1 MGLLRIQQE
10 LAAIL
15 LEPEAGKAFAKDP
28 AGALKA
34 RGVKGRDL
42 KLLAG
47 LDPDDLAYFAQRRAV
62 DRAHALRAD
71 APRATHL
78 LETVG
83 LNAYF
88 RAHPYSLE
96 DPRAETDRFAGW
108 CKAATAARDGRVPPV
123 LADLAAFD
131 AAVLRMLGE
140 PARAT
145 RPSKWPRRAPGVRLL
160 RVGRAIGPALRTG
173 DHRKAR
179 PGAAT
184 VALRRTPG
192 DVYWQGLTPLEEALL
207 RSAGGKATEAAWLKA
222 AASAGGSSLAAA
234 RKAARGLVRAG
245 LLAPPA

>member
-15 LEPEAGKAFAKDP
+15 LEADARKAFARDP
-28 AGALKA
+28 RGSLKA
-34 RGVKGRDL
+34 RGVRGRDL
-42 KLLAG
+42 KLLAS
-47 LDPDDLAYFAQRRAV
+47 LDPDDLAYFAQRRDV
-62 DRAHALRAD
+62 DRIHALRAD
-71 APRATHL
+71 ASRAVHL
-78 LETVG
+78 LETGG
-83 LNAYF
+83 LKAYF

-96 DPRAETDRFAGW
+96 DPRAETDRFARW
-108 CKAATAARDGRVPPV
+108 CKAAAREGLGPPV
-123 LADLAAFD
+123 LPDLAAFD

-160 RVGRAIGPALRTG
+160 RLGHAIGPALRSG

-184 VALRRTPG
+184 MALRRTPD

-207 RSAGGKATEAAWLKA
+207 RSADGKATEAAWLKA
-222 AASAGGSSLAAA
+222 AAAAGQSSLAAA
-234 RKAARGLVRAG
+234 RTEARGLVRAG